1 MFKKS
6 LLPVLMCSTLL
17 AACDSS
23 SDANEKNFKAAI
35 QAYIDGENYD
45 DVQVCIP
52 KDGAIGGSVAEAISK
67 LNTMLK
73 NEEFRE
79 QFKKLPKKEQNKQL
93 DAIDNLYEKVKNK
106 TDDDLLISELNI
118 SKEGKNALI
127 NTGILTEYKFTFMG
141 NKTFYF
147 TTEKMRKKLYRD
159 KNDKHK
165 FFFCSKGKFAVDKI
179 IDFTKPSE
187 FFGRTITDVTYTVK
201 ANFVDDWAN
210 SKEIQEAFKASFD
223 KVGRQYY
230 KNTERWDYDGKPF
243 SIRLT
248 LTNKGWKK

>member
-52 KDGAIGGSVAEAISK
+52 KDGVEGEWLREALSKSIEALQSEEFNQLPKAEQE
-67 LNTMLK
+67 TMRARMEEFITELK
-73 NEEFRE
+73 NNRHS
-79 QFKKLPKKEQNKQL
+79 
-93 DAIDNLYEKVKNK
+93 
-106 TDDDLLISELNI
+106 DDIFIPELNI
-118 SKEGKNALI
+118 SKEKMQALI
-127 NTGILTEYKFTFMG
+127 KAGILSEHKLSYRR
-141 NKTFYF
+141 TFYF
-147 TTEKMRKKLYRD
+147 TTEKMRKKLYQD
-159 KNDKHK
+159 NDDKHK